1 MRFSLKWILISMA
14 YAALSAAALTQDGW
28 AYTDL
33 LWAITLTAVAYSV
46 LVAIIASSKQRAT
59 AVGFAVFAI
68 VFLACVLVTPES
80 VPSQRLLVAA
90 GVEVGDTI
98 VPVAASG
105 AYASVAASGTFVPSS
120 GALTYAAPLSVTI
133 ANPSTARLS
142 TTPTGQAFKMISGA
156 ERFAPKLRAA
166 NSVGAMSFGIL
177 GAVLGAYAWRR
188 VKSDTAN

>member
-1 MRFSLKWILISMA
+1 MRFSVKWILISMA

-28 AYTDL
+28 AYTDA
-33 LWAITLTAVAYSV
+33 LWAITLIAVAYSV

-59 AVGFAVFAI
+59 AVGFAVFAF
-68 VFLACVLVTPES
+68 VFLACVVVTPES

-98 VPVAASG
+98 IPVAASG
-105 AYASVAASGTFVPSS
+105 VAASVASGTFVPSA

-133 ANPSTARLS
+133 ANPATARLS

-166 NSVGAMSFGIL
+166 NSVGAMTCGIL

-188 VKSDTAN
+188 VTSEPST

>member
-28 AYTDL
+28 AYADA
-33 LWAITLTAVAYSV
+33 LWAITLIAVAYSV

-68 VFLACVLVTPES
+68 VFLVCVVVTPES

-98 VPVAASG
+98 IPVAASG
-105 AYASVAASGTFVPSS
+105 AYASAATGTFTPSA
-120 GALTYAAPLSVTI
+120 GALSYSAPLSVTI
-133 ANPSTARLS
+133 ANPPTARLS

-177 GAVLGAYAWRR
+177 GAILGAYAWRR
-188 VKSDTAN
+188 VNSESAA

>member
-28 AYTDL
+28 AYTDA
-33 LWAITLTAVAYSV
+33 LWAITLIAVAYSV
-46 LVAIIASSKQRAT
+46 LVGIIASSKQRAT
-59 AVGFAVFAI
+59 AIGFAVFAI
-68 VFLACVLVTPES
+68 VFLACVVVTPES

-98 VPVAASG
+98 IPVAASG
-105 AYASVAASGTFVPSS
+105 VSASVASGTFVPSS

-133 ANPSTARLS
+133 ANPPTARLS
-142 TTPTGQAFKMISGA
+142 TTPTGQAFKMIPGA
-156 ERFAPKLRAA
+156 QRVAPKLRAA
-166 NSVGAMSFGIL
+166 NSVGAMTFGIL

-188 VKSDTAN
+188 VTSEPST